1 MESKIRGGSVYA
13 IRFIHFRSPCV
24 ITYIKSTANG
34 LEKINELVPGAWIN
48 IVDPTTDEIEQ
59 MVAIGIPQDFLT
71 YPLDLDER
79 SRTERE
85 DDGTTLIII
94 RIPYFQGPKV
104 DVPYIT
110 IPLGII
116 LNDNYIIT
124 VGRRTNHII
133 EEMANGRVRGLS
145 TAKRNRFVLRIL
157 LNTAT
162 RFLHYLREIN
172 NRVDLLEDQLQ
183 ASMKNKEVAELL
195 KMQKSLVYFTTAL
208 RSNQLVLDRLQRG
221 QMFHKYPD
229 DEDLLE
235 DVITENQQAIEMV
248 TTSTTILSSMMDS
261 FASII
266 SNNLNVVMKF
276 LASMTIVL
284 TLPMFVTSY
293 YGMNVDLP
301 FQADH
306 NAYLIIIAMC
316 VALALMV
323 VWIFMKRDWF

>member
-1 MESKIRGGSVYA
+1 M
-13 IRFIHFRSPCV
+13 

-34 LEKINELVPGAWIN
+34 IEKIDELVPGAWIN

-59 MVAIGIPQDFLT
+59 VMAIGIPQDYLT
-71 YPLDLDER
+71 NPLDLDER

-94 RIPYFQGPKV
+94 RLPYFQGPKV

-110 IPLGII
+110 VPLGII
-116 LNDNYIIT
+116 LNDNTIIT
-124 VGRRTNHII
+124 VGRHNNYII
-133 EEMANGRVRGLS
+133 DEMANGRVRGLS
-145 TAKRNRFVLRIL
+145 TAKRYRFVLRIL

-195 KMQKSLVYFTTAL
+195 KIQKSLVYFTTAL

-235 DVITENQQAIEMV
+235 DVITENQQAIDMA
-248 TTSTTILSSMMDS
+248 TTSATILSSMMDS

-284 TLPMFVTSY
+284 SLPMIVTSY
-293 YGMNVDLP
+293 FGMNVALP
-301 FQADH
+301 LQTDP
-306 NAYLIIIAMC
+306 NAYLMIIGIF
-316 VALALMV
+316 VLLSLLV
-323 VWIFMKRDWF
+323 VWVFMKRDWF

>member
-1 MESKIRGGSVYA
+1 MRQPPTLSGV
-13 IRFIHFRSPCV
+13 PPV
-24 ITYIKSTANG
+24 IVYIKSTANG
-34 LEKINELVPGAWIN
+34 LEKIDELVPGSWIN
-48 IVDPTTDEIEQ
+48 IIDPTTEEIDK
-59 MVAIGIPQDFLT
+59 MAAIGIPQDYLT
-71 YPLDLDER
+71 YSLDQDER

-94 RIPYFQGPKV
+94 RVPYFQGPKV

-110 IPLGII
+110 VPLGII
-116 LNDNYIIT
+116 LNENYIIT
-124 VGRRTNHII
+124 VGKRSNQII
-133 EEMANGRVRGLS
+133 EDMSNGRVRGLS
-145 TAKRNRFVLRIL
+145 TAKRYRFVLRIL
-157 LNTAT
+157 LLTAT

-248 TTSTTILSSMMDS
+248 STSTTILSSMMDS

-284 TLPMFVTSY
+284 ALPMFITSY
-293 YGMNVDLP
+293 YGMNVNLP

-306 NAYLIIIAMC
+306 NAYLMIISVC
-316 VALALMV
+316 VLLALMV

>member
-1 MESKIRGGSVYA
+1 M
-13 IRFIHFRSPCV
+13 
-24 ITYIKSTANG
+24 ITYLKSTANG
-34 LEKINELVPGAWIN
+34 LEKIDELVPGAWIN
-48 IVDPTTDEIEQ
+48 LVDPTTDEMEQ
-59 MVAIGIPQDFLT
+59 LMAIGIPQDYLT

-110 IPLGII
+110 VPLGII
-116 LNDNYIIT
+116 LNENYIIT
-124 VGRRTNHII
+124 VGRRSNYII

-145 TAKRNRFVLRIL
+145 TAKRYRFVLRIL

-162 RFLHYLREIN
+162 RYLHYLREIN

-183 ASMKNKEVAELL
+183 ASMKNKEVVELL
-195 KMQKSLVYFTTAL
+195 KIQKSLVYFTTAL

-235 DVITENQQAIEMV
+235 DVITENQQAIDMV
-248 TTSTTILSSMMDS
+248 TTSATILSSMMDS

-284 TLPMFVTSY
+284 SMPMIVTSY
-293 YGMNVDLP
+293 FGMNVDLP
-301 FQADH
+301 LQTDA
-306 NAYLIIIAMC
+306 NAYLMIIGIF
-316 VALALMV
+316 ALLSLVV
-323 VWIFMKRDWF
+323 VWVFMKRDWF

>member
-1 MESKIRGGSVYA
+1 MESKIRAASAVSLCS
-13 IRFIHFRSPCV
+13 FRSSGV

-34 LEKINELVPGAWIN
+34 LEKIDELVPGSWIN

-59 MVAIGIPQDFLT
+59 MASIGIPQDFLT
-71 YPLDLDER
+71 YPLDMDER

-110 IPLGII
+110 VPLGII
-116 LNDNYIIT
+116 LNENYIIT
-124 VGRRTNHII
+124 VGRRPNQII
-133 EEMANGRVRGLS
+133 EEMASGRVRGLS
-145 TAKRNRFVLRIL
+145 TAKRYRFVLRIL
-157 LNTAT
+157 LNTAS

-284 TLPMFVTSY
+284 SLPTIVTSY
-293 YGMNVDLP
+293 FGMNVDLP
-301 FQADH
+301 FQNDGR
-306 NAYLIIIAMC
+306 AYLFIIMIC
-316 VALALMV
+316 LLLAIGV
-323 VWIFMKRDWF
+323 VWAFMKRDWF

>member
-1 MESKIRGGSVYA
+1 M
-13 IRFIHFRSPCV
+13 

-34 LEKINELVPGAWIN
+34 LEKIDELVPGSWIN

-59 MVAIGIPQDFLT
+59 MAAIGIPQDFLT
-71 YPLDLDER
+71 YPLDMDER

-110 IPLGII
+110 VPLGII
-116 LNDNYIIT
+116 LNENYIIT
-124 VGRRTNHII
+124 VGRRPNQII

-145 TAKRNRFVLRIL
+145 TAKRYRFVLRIL
-157 LNTAT
+157 LNTAS

-183 ASMKNKEVAELL
+183 ASMKNKEVTELL

-284 TLPMFVTSY
+284 SLPTIVTSY
-293 YGMNVDLP
+293 FGMNVGLP
-301 FQADH
+301 FQNDA
-306 NAYLIIIAMC
+306 NAYLIIIVIC
-316 VALALMV
+316 VLLAIGV
-323 VWIFMKRDWF
+323 VWAFMKRDWF

>member
-1 MESKIRGGSVYA
+1 MPQVPNLL
-13 IRFIHFRSPCV
+13 RSSYV
-24 ITYIKSTANG
+24 ITFIKSTANG
-34 LEKINELVPGAWIN
+34 LEKIDDLVPGSWIN

-59 MVAIGIPQDFLT
+59 MVSIGIPQDFLT

-110 IPLGII
+110 VPLGII
-116 LNDNYIIT
+116 LNENYILT
-124 VGRRTNHII
+124 VGRRSNQII

-145 TAKRNRFVLRIL
+145 TAKRYRFVLRIL
-157 LNTAT
+157 LNTAN

-235 DVITENQQAIEMV
+235 DVITENQQALEMV
-248 TTSTTILSSMMDS
+248 TTASTILSSMMDS

-293 YGMNVDLP
+293 YGMNVNLP
-301 FQADH
+301 FQTDH
-306 NAYLIIIAMC
+306 NAYLMIIGMC
-316 VALALMV
+316 IFLALLV
-323 VWIFMKRDWF
+323 VWMFMKKDWF

>member
-1 MESKIRGGSVYA
+1 M
-13 IRFIHFRSPCV
+13 
-24 ITYIKSTANG
+24 ITYLKSTANG
-34 LEKINELVPGAWIN
+34 LEKIDELVPGAWIN
-48 IVDPTTDEIEQ
+48 LVDPTTDEMEQ
-59 MVAIGIPQDFLT
+59 LMAIGIPQDYLT

-110 IPLGII
+110 VPLGII
-116 LNDNYIIT
+116 LNENYIIT
-124 VGRRTNHII
+124 VGRRSNYII
-133 EEMANGRVRGLS
+133 EEMAIGRVRGLS
-145 TAKRNRFVLRIL
+145 TAKRYRFVLRIL

-162 RFLHYLREIN
+162 RYLHYLREIN

-183 ASMKNKEVAELL
+183 ASMKNKEVVELL
-195 KMQKSLVYFTTAL
+195 KIQKSLVYFTTAL

-235 DVITENQQAIEMV
+235 DVITENQQAIDMV
-248 TTSTTILSSMMDS
+248 TTSATILSSMMDS

-284 TLPMFVTSY
+284 SMPMIVTSY
-293 YGMNVDLP
+293 FGMNVDLP
-301 FQADH
+301 LQTDA
-306 NAYLIIIAMC
+306 NAYLMIIGIF
-316 VALALMV
+316 ALLSLVV
-323 VWIFMKRDWF
+323 VWVFMKRDWF

>member
-1 MESKIRGGSVYA
+1 
-13 IRFIHFRSPCV
+13 V
-24 ITYIKSTANG
+24 ITFIKSTANG
-34 LEKINELVPGAWIN
+34 LEKIDDLVPGSWIN

-59 MVAIGIPQDFLT
+59 MVSIGIPQDFLT

-110 IPLGII
+110 VPLGII
-116 LNDNYIIT
+116 LNENYILT
-124 VGRRTNHII
+124 VGRRSNQII

-145 TAKRNRFVLRIL
+145 TAKRYRFVLRIL
-157 LNTAT
+157 LNTAN

-235 DVITENQQAIEMV
+235 DVITENQQALEMV
-248 TTSTTILSSMMDS
+248 TTASTILSSMMDS

-284 TLPMFVTSY
+284 SLPTIVTSY
-293 YGMNVDLP
+293 FGMNVDLP
-301 FQADH
+301 FQGNT
-306 NAYLIIIAMC
+306 NAYVIIIVLC
-316 VALALMV
+316 VVLALLV
-323 VWIFMKRDWF
+323 VWVFMKRDWF

>member
-1 MESKIRGGSVYA
+1 
-13 IRFIHFRSPCV
+13 V
-24 ITYIKSTANG
+24 ITYLKSTANG
-34 LEKINELVPGAWIN
+34 LEKIDELVPGAWIN
-48 IVDPTTDEIEQ
+48 LVDPTTDEMEQ
-59 MVAIGIPQDFLT
+59 LMAIGIPQDYLT

-110 IPLGII
+110 VPLGII
-116 LNDNYIIT
+116 LNENYIIT
-124 VGRRTNHII
+124 VGRRSNYII

-145 TAKRNRFVLRIL
+145 TAKRYRFVLRIL

-162 RFLHYLREIN
+162 RYLHYLREIN

-183 ASMKNKEVAELL
+183 ASMKNKEVVELL
-195 KMQKSLVYFTTAL
+195 KIQKSLVYFTTAL

-235 DVITENQQAIEMV
+235 DVITENQQAIDMV
-248 TTSTTILSSMMDS
+248 TTSATILSSMMDS

-284 TLPMFVTSY
+284 SMPMIVTSY
-293 YGMNVDLP
+293 FGMNVDLP
-301 FQADH
+301 LQTDA
-306 NAYLIIIAMC
+306 NAYLMIIGIF
-316 VALALMV
+316 ALLSLVV
-323 VWIFMKRDWF
+323 VWVFMKRDWF

>member
-1 MESKIRGGSVYA
+1 
-13 IRFIHFRSPCV
+13 V
-24 ITYIKSTANG
+24 ITFIKSTANG
-34 LEKINELVPGAWIN
+34 LEKIDDLVPGSWIN

-59 MVAIGIPQDFLT
+59 MVATGIPQDFLT

-110 IPLGII
+110 VPLGII
-116 LNDNYIIT
+116 LNENYILT
-124 VGRRTNHII
+124 VGRRSNQII

-145 TAKRNRFVLRIL
+145 TAKRYRFVLRIL
-157 LNTAT
+157 LNTAN

-235 DVITENQQAIEMV
+235 DVITENQQALEMV
-248 TTSTTILSSMMDS
+248 TTASTILSSMMDS

-284 TLPMFVTSY
+284 SLPTIVTSY
-293 YGMNVDLP
+293 FGMNVDLP
-301 FQADH
+301 FQGNT
-306 NAYLIIIAMC
+306 NAYVIIIVLC
-316 VALALMV
+316 VVLALLV
-323 VWIFMKRDWF
+323 VWVFMKRDWF

>member
-1 MESKIRGGSVYA
+1 M
-13 IRFIHFRSPCV
+13 
-24 ITYIKSTANG
+24 ITYLKSTANG
-34 LEKINELVPGAWIN
+34 LEKIDELVPGAWIN
-48 IVDPTTDEIEQ
+48 LVDPTTDEMEQ
-59 MVAIGIPQDFLT
+59 LMAIGIPQDYLT

-110 IPLGII
+110 VPLGII
-116 LNDNYIIT
+116 LNENYIIT
-124 VGRRTNHII
+124 VGRRSNYII

-145 TAKRNRFVLRIL
+145 TAKRYRFVLRIL

-162 RFLHYLREIN
+162 RYLHYLREIN

-183 ASMKNKEVAELL
+183 ASMKNKEVVELL
-195 KMQKSLVYFTTAL
+195 KIQKSLVYFTTAL

-235 DVITENQQAIEMV
+235 DVITENQQAIDMG
-248 TTSTTILSSMMDS
+248 TTSATILSSMMDS

-284 TLPMFVTSY
+284 SMPMIVTSY
-293 YGMNVDLP
+293 FGMNVDLP
-301 FQADH
+301 LQTDA
-306 NAYLIIIAMC
+306 NAYLMIIGIF
-316 VALALMV
+316 ALLSLVV
-323 VWIFMKRDWF
+323 VWVFMKRDWF

>member
-1 MESKIRGGSVYA
+1 MPQVPNLL
-13 IRFIHFRSPCV
+13 RSSYV
-24 ITYIKSTANG
+24 ITFIKSTANG
-34 LEKINELVPGAWIN
+34 LEKIDDLVPGSWIN

-59 MVAIGIPQDFLT
+59 MVSIGIPQDFLT

-110 IPLGII
+110 VPLGII
-116 LNDNYIIT
+116 LNENYILT
-124 VGRRTNHII
+124 VGRRSNQII

-145 TAKRNRFVLRIL
+145 TAKRYRFVLRIL
-157 LNTAT
+157 LNTAN

-235 DVITENQQAIEMV
+235 DVITENQQALEMV
-248 TTSTTILSSMMDS
+248 TTASTILSSMMDS

-284 TLPMFVTSY
+284 SLPTIVTSY
-293 YGMNVDLP
+293 FGMNVDLP
-301 FQADH
+301 FQGNT
-306 NAYLIIIAMC
+306 NAYVIIIVLC
-316 VALALMV
+316 VVLALLV
-323 VWIFMKRDWF
+323 VWVFMKRDWF